1 VILGI
6 GIDLVTI
13 MEIQNQIDEIDGYV
27 HEVFTPHEIEY
38 CQSRPNPYCS
48 FAARFAAKEAFMKA
62 AGTGWTDEI
71 DFLEIEVFNDGVSRP
86 TMHLSEK
93 AIAALKHLGSFSMH
107 VSLSHTE
114 SLATAVVMLDQ

>member
-1 VILGI
+1 
-6 GIDLVTI
+6 
-13 MEIQNQIDEIDGYV
+13 
-27 HEVFTPHEIEY
+27 
-38 CQSRPNPYCS
+38 
-48 FAARFAAKEAFMKA
+48 MKA

-86 TMHLSEK
+86 VMHLSEK
-93 AIAALKHLGSFSMH
+93 AMAGLKNLGSFSMH